1 MNYGVD
7 VMNIEILQRI
17 ITDNQQSEEAALTK
31 RDLEIEFIP
40 NVAIGI
46 VGTRRS
52 GKTYRTLQSEYETDR
67 NNVCRIQFNDHRI
80 INITSDK
87 LSLIDDAYYGLYPE
101 KRNKE
106 TILFIFDEIHRIKGW
121 EDYILYLIESKK
133 HRVLITGSTAT
144 LQRGEYSS
152 ALRGKFFPFE
162 ITPFSYREFLRH
174 YKIEEDTA
182 SSKGVGFLRRYF
194 KIYLDQGGMPG
205 LFNLSE
211 KLHEDMLRSYWDTMI
226 LRDIAEAHNEDN
238 INLTLLRSFSD
249 SLISRIACPMTV
261 NKIAGNLKEAGFLFS
276 NETLY
281 KYLSYLSDAFMI
293 YAVEIYSRS
302 EKIRLRNYR
311 KIYCA
316 DWALANAVCYGEGID
331 ETRALENIVFL
342 ELHRRKAEINYY
354 RTKEG
359 FEVDFVVSKGKK
371 IQSLIQ
377 VCYSLTD
384 EEVKKREFRALIKS
398 AEYLKVKDL
407 TVITFN
413 DQGLEEIEGY
423 KINIIPAWKWLIAK

>member
-1 MNYGVD
+1 MD
-7 VMNIEILQRI
+7 IETLQRI
-17 ITDNQQSEEAALTK
+17 ITDNQQSEEAPLTK
-31 RDLEIEFIP
+31 RDLVIEFIP

-52 GKTYRTLQSEYETDR
+52 GKTYRTLQAEYENDR
-67 NNVCRIQFNDHRI
+67 KNVCRINFNDHRI
-80 INITSDK
+80 INITSEK
-87 LSLIDDAYYGLYPE
+87 LSFIDDAYYGLYPE

-162 ITPFSYREFLRH
+162 ITPFSFREFLRH
-174 YKIEEDTA
+174 FNIKEDTV
-182 SSKGVGFLRRYF
+182 SSKGIGFLRRYF
-194 KIYLDQGGMPG
+194 KIYTDQGGMPG

-238 INLTLLRSFSD
+238 INLTLLRAFAD
-249 SLISRIACPMTV
+249 SLVSRTGCPMTV
-261 NKIAGNLKEAGFLFS
+261 NKIAGNLKEAGYSFS

-281 KYLSYLSDAFMI
+281 KYLTYLSDAFMI
-293 YAVEIYSRS
+293 YAIEIYSRS

-316 DWALANAVCYGEGID
+316 DWSLANAVCYGEGID
-331 ETRALENIVFL
+331 ETRALENIIFL
-342 ELHRRKAEINYY
+342 ELHRRRAEVNYY

-359 FEVDFVVSKGKK
+359 YEVDFVVSKAKK

-377 VCYSLTD
+377 VCYNLNS

-398 AEYLKVKDL
+398 ADYLKVKNL
-407 TVITFN
+407 TVVTFN
-413 DQGLEEIEGY
+413 DEGLEVIGGY
-423 KINIIPAWKWLIAK
+423 KINIIPAWKWLLGQ

>member
-1 MNYGVD
+1 MNL
-7 VMNIEILQRI
+7 EIFQRI
-17 ITDNQQSEEAALTK
+17 ITDNQIKDEETLTE

-52 GKTYRTLQSEYETDR
+52 GKTYRTFQSEYETDR
-67 NNVCRIQFNDHRI
+67 KNVCRIHFNDHRI

-87 LSLIDDAYYGLYPE
+87 LSLIDDAYYGLYPG

-106 TILFIFDEIHRIKGW
+106 TVLFIFDEIHRIKGW

-162 ITPFSYREFLRH
+162 LTPFSFREFLRH
-174 YKIEEDTA
+174 YKIEEDST
-182 SSKGVGFLRRYF
+182 SSKGIGFLRRYF

-205 LFNLSE
+205 LFNISE
-211 KLHEDMLRSYWDTMI
+211 KLHGDMLRSYWDTMI

-238 INLTLLRSFSD
+238 INLTLLRAFAD

-261 NKIAGNLKEAGFLFS
+261 NKIAGNLKDAGFSFS

-316 DWALANAVCYGEGID
+316 DWGLANAVCYGEGID
-331 ETRALENIVFL
+331 ETRSLENIIFL
-342 ELHRRKAEINYY
+342 ELHRRKSEINYY

-359 FEVDFVVSKGKK
+359 YEVDFVVSKGKK

-377 VCYSLTD
+377 VCFNLND

-413 DQGLEEIEGY
+413 DEGSEEINGC
-423 KINIIPAWKWLIAK
+423 KINIIPAWKWLLEK

>member
-1 MNYGVD
+1 
-7 VMNIEILQRI
+7 MNIEIFQRI
-17 ITDNQQSEEAALTK
+17 ITDNQQRDEEPLTE

-40 NVAIGI
+40 NVAVGI

-52 GKTYRTLQSEYETDR
+52 GKTYRTFQSEYETDR
-67 NNVCRIQFNDHRI
+67 KNVCRIQFNDHRI
-80 INITSDK
+80 ININSDK

-121 EDYILYLIESKK
+121 EDYILYLIESKT

-162 ITPFSYREFLRH
+162 ITPFSFREFLRH
-174 YKIEEDTA
+174 YKIVEDA
-182 SSKGVGFLRRYF
+182 VSSKGIGYLRRYL
-194 KIYLDQGGMPG
+194 KIYLEQGGMPG
-205 LFNLSE
+205 LFNVSE
-211 KLHEDMLRSYWDTMI
+211 KLQGDMLRSYWDTMI

-238 INLTLLRSFSD
+238 INLTLLRSFAD

-261 NKIAGNLKEAGFLFS
+261 NKIAGNLKDAGFSFS

-281 KYLSYLSDAFMI
+281 KYLSYLADAFMI
-293 YAVEIYSRS
+293 YAVEIYGRS

-316 DWALANAVCYGEGID
+316 DWALANAVCYGGGID
-331 ETRALENIVFL
+331 ETRALENIVYL
-342 ELHRRKAEINYY
+342 ELHRRKSEINYY

-359 FEVDFVVSKGKK
+359 YEVDFVVSKGKK
-371 IQSLIQ
+371 IKSLIQ
-377 VCYSLTD
+377 VCYNLNE
-384 EEVKKREFRALIKS
+384 EEVKKREFRALIRS
-398 AEYLKVKDL
+398 AEYLKVNDL

-413 DQGLEEIEGY
+413 DEGSEELNGY
-423 KINIIPAWKWLIAK
+423 EIRIIPAWKWLLEKGDYQ

>member
-1 MNYGVD
+1 
-7 VMNIEILQRI
+7 
-17 ITDNQQSEEAALTK
+17 
-31 RDLEIEFIP
+31 
-40 NVAIGI
+40 
-46 VGTRRS
+46 
-52 GKTYRTLQSEYETDR
+52 
-67 NNVCRIQFNDHRI
+67 
-80 INITSDK
+80 
-87 LSLIDDAYYGLYPE
+87 
-101 KRNKE
+101 
-106 TILFIFDEIHRIKGW
+106 LFIFDEIHRIKGW
-121 EDYILYLIESKK
+121 EDYILYLIESKT

-162 ITPFSYREFLRH
+162 LTPFSFKEFLKH
-174 YKIEEDTA
+174 YDIVEDAA
-182 SSKGVGFLRRYF
+182 SSKGIGFLRRYF
-194 KIYLDQGGMPG
+194 SIFVKQGGMPG
-205 LFNLSE
+205 LFNISE
-211 KLHEDMLRSYWDTMI
+211 KYHGDMLRSYWDTMI

-238 INLTLLRSFSD
+238 INLNLLRSFAD

-261 NKIAGNLKEAGFLFS
+261 NKIAGNLKEAGYSFS

-293 YAVEIYSRS
+293 YAVDIYSRS

-316 DWALANAVCYGEGID
+316 DWALANAVCNGEGID
-331 ETRALENIVFL
+331 ETRALENIIFL

-359 FEVDFVVSKGKK
+359 YEVDFVVSKGKK

-377 VCYSLTD
+377 VCYNLND
-384 EEVKKREFRALIKS
+384 KDVKKREFRALAKS

-407 TVITFN
+407 TVITYN
-413 DQGLEEIEGY
+413 DEEQEEADGH
-423 KINIIPAWKWLIAK
+423 KINIVPAWKWLLKK

>member
-1 MNYGVD
+1 
-7 VMNIEILQRI
+7 MNIEIFQRI
-17 ITDNQQSEEAALTK
+17 ITDNQQKNEETLTK

-40 NVAIGI
+40 NVAVGI

-52 GKTYRTLQSEYETDR
+52 GKTYRTFQSEYETDKK
-67 NNVCRIQFNDHRI
+67 NVCRIQFNDHRI

-106 TILFIFDEIHRIKGW
+106 TVLFIFDEIHRIKGW
-121 EDYILYLIESKK
+121 EDYILYLIESNT
-133 HRVLITGSTAT
+133 HRVLITGTTAT

-162 ITPFSYREFLRH
+162 LTPFSFREFLRH
-174 YKIEEDTA
+174 YNIEEDTA
-182 SSKGVGFLRRYF
+182 SSKGIGFLRRYF
-194 KIYLDQGGMPG
+194 KIYLEQGGMPG
-205 LFNLSE
+205 LFNISE
-211 KLHEDMLRSYWDTMI
+211 KLHGDMLRSYWDTMI

-238 INLTLLRSFSD
+238 INLTLLRSFAD
-249 SLISRIACPMTV
+249 SLISRTACPMTV
-261 NKIAGNLKEAGFLFS
+261 NKIAGNLKDAGFSFS

-316 DWALANAVCYGEGID
+316 DWALANSVCYGEGID
-331 ETRALENIVFL
+331 ETRALENIVYL
-342 ELHRRKAEINYY
+342 ELHRRKAQINYY

-359 FEVDFVVSKGKK
+359 YEVDFVVSKGKK

-377 VCYSLTD
+377 VSYNLND
-384 EEVKKREFRALIKS
+384 EEVKKREYRALIKS
-398 AEYLKVKDL
+398 AEFLKVKDL

-413 DQGLEEIEGY
+413 DEGSEEINGY
-423 KINIIPAWKWLIAK
+423 EIRIIPAWKWLLGK